1 MARAVALEVLLKYW
15 NEQSYLNITLNEYLQ
30 NRDLSRNDKD
40 LATRIVYGTIQNKI
54 YLEYQL
60 EPYIKDKKVKNRER
74 LILLMSL
81 YQLIFLD
88 KIPSYGIIDE
98 AVKLAKNKNLY
109 AGKFVNAV
117 LRNYL
122 RNGKRNIDEADEL
135 KRLSIE
141 TSHPLWMVKMLS
153 KQYGLEVTKKI
164 CFHDNMP
171 PVRAARVNTLKI
183 NKEEQ
188 LKEILKIAKQNKIP
202 LTIIGNGSNILVSD
216 DGIKG
221 ITLMINIEGIEI
233 EEKKENVEIIAGAG
247 EKIGKLARVFLKRDI
262 SGFEEL
268 SGIPGTLGGAVRM
281 NAGAHGKEMKD
292 IIKGVKCI
300 DYNGKEKILTT
311 EEMQFD
317 YRKSMLVNNKYIV
330 TKVKIELQK
339 GKEEEIKEK
348 MDNYAKYRREKQ
360 PIEYP
365 NAGSTFKRGKDFITA
380 KLIDEAGLKGYSIGG
395 AEVSTKHSGFIV
407 NKGNA
412 TAKDVLQLT
421 KYIEEEVYKK
431 FNKKIELEIELVGN

>member
-1 MARAVALEVLLKYW
+1 MNQNFYDK
-15 NEQSYLNITLNEYLQ
+15 LNNVIA
-30 NRDLSRNDKD
+30 KD
-40 LATRIVYGTIQNKI
+40 SI
-54 YLEYQL
+54 
-60 EPYIKDKKVKNRER
+60 
-74 LILLMSL
+74 LIDELMSRHTT
-81 YQLIFLD
+81 FRVGGPAD
-88 KIPSYGIIDE
+88 F
-98 AVKLAKNKNLY
+98 
-109 AGKFVNAV
+109 FVTPKA
-117 LRNYL
+117 
-122 RNGKRNIDEADEL
+122 
-135 KRLSIE
+135 
-141 TSHPLWMVKMLS
+141 
-153 KQYGLEVTKKI
+153 
-164 CFHDNMP
+164 
-171 PVRAARVNTLKI
+171 
-183 NKEEQ
+183 KEEVRDVIRIC
-188 LKEILKIAKQNKIP
+188 KEAGMP
-202 LTIIGNGSNILVSD
+202 YYIIGNGSNILVSD